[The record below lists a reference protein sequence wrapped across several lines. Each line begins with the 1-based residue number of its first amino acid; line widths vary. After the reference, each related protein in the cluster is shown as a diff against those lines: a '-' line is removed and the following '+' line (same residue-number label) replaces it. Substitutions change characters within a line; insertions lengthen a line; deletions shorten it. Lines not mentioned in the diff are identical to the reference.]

1 MARLRVEL
9 VDARPGGA
17 RRVPLELEDGAKVRD
32 ALAAAGWDLPRAAG
46 IHGQRV
52 ALDTRLGDGDRV
64 EVYRPLRVDPKQ
76 ARRQRALRQVTR
88 TSPSPPGARSPSRAR
103 GRRRR

>member
-17 RRVPLELEDGAKVRD
+17 RRVQLGLEEGATVRD
-32 ALAAAGWDLPRAAG
+32 ALAAAGWDPTGAVG
-46 IHGQRV
+46 VHGQRV
-52 ALDTRLGDGDRV
+52 ALDARLGDGDRV

-76 ARRQRALRQVTR
+76 ARRQRALR
-88 TSPSPPGARSPSRAR
+88 RAR
-103 GRRRR
+103 

>member
-17 RRVPLELEDGAKVRD
+17 RRVRLELEEGATVRA
-32 ALAAAGWDLPRAAG
+32 ALEAAGWDPPGAIG
-46 IHGQRV
+46 VHGQPV
-52 ALDTRLGDGDRV
+52 ALDARLADGDRV

-88 TSPSPPGARSPSRAR
+88 TNPSPPGAHLSSLSRAR
-103 GRRRR
+103 RRR

>member
-9 VDARPGGA
+9 VEARPGGA
-17 RRVPLELEDGAKVRD
+17 RRVQIELEEGATVRA
-32 ALAAAGWDLPRAAG
+32 ALAAAGWHAPGAVG

-52 ALDTRLGDGDRV
+52 ALDAPLGDGDRV

-76 ARRQRALRQVTR
+76 ARRQRALR
-88 TSPSPPGARSPSRAR
+88 RA
-103 GRRRR
+103 G